1 MRLAARRG
9 ARNHA
14 GVFENRLKTPA
25 PPESGPQP
33 ALAVLV
39 TLDAPATDSS
49 DLRLFDRTAPERQV
63 ECAAALGCREVWAIG
78 AFGRA
83 QAISLRHFTEGMGLR
98 FREIGGPHALA
109 EVAMPGERLLVFQ
122 SGLMPDLLA
131 WPLGKGSPDEGAQG
145 AVLTLPAEV
154 GADAGFERID
164 YSRSWAGA
172 LLIPGALVPRLRDLP
187 EDAEAAS
194 ALLRIALQAGIATC
208 PVEPEHLQDGSWFV
222 PGAEGDVRMAE
233 ESWLSRQTIAP
244 PGSSL
249 SARVA
254 AFVVRRTGAAWVARR
269 EAVPGLLLAAFLLV
283 AVGIWL
289 STQAAAAAAFGAMA
303 LAAPVLEAA
312 FVVRASRSARL
323 GPAAARRRSWHPLRG
338 LLDGALLCAGLL
350 TIAGD
355 PIEQLFA
362 PLVLLAAF
370 HAGPGGP
377 ASRWQVMRD
386 RGLAALV
393 IAMGAALHS
402 AQAGIMLA
410 ALGLLALNILQV
422 RQNTPVRE
430 G

>member
-14 GVFENRLKTPA
+14 GVFANRLKTST
-25 PPESGPQP
+25 PPDSGPTP

-39 TLDAPATDSS
+39 TLDAPAVDGAE
-49 DLRLFDRTAPERQV
+49 LRLFDRTALERQV
-63 ECAAALGCREVWAIG
+63 ECAAALGCSEVWAIG
-78 AFGRA
+78 AIGRA
-83 QAISLRHFTEGMGLR
+83 QAISLRHFTEGLGLR
-98 FREIGGPHALA
+98 FRELGGPHALA
-109 EVAMPGERLLVFQ
+109 EVVMPGERLLVFQ
-122 SGLMPDLLA
+122 AGLMPDLSA
-131 WPLGKGSPDEGAQG
+131 WPLGKGASDEGAQG

-172 LLIPGALVPRLRDLP
+172 LLIPGSLVPRLRDLP

-208 PVEPEHLQDGSWFV
+208 PVEPKHLQDASWFI
-222 PGAEGDVRMAE
+222 PAGAEDVRMAE

-249 SARVA
+249 SARAA
-254 AFVVRRTGAAWVARR
+254 AFVVRRTGAPWVARR
-269 EAVPGLLLAAFLLV
+269 EAVPGVLLAAFVLV

-289 STQAAAAAAFGAMA
+289 SAQQVVVAGFGALA
-303 LAAPVLEAA
+303 LAAPVLEAT
-312 FVVRASRSARL
+312 FVVRASQAARL
-323 GPAAARRRSWHPLRG
+323 GPAASRRRSWQPLRG

-370 HAGPGGP
+370 HAGPKGP
-377 ASRWQVMRD
+377 APRWQVLRD

-393 IAMGAALHS
+393 IAVGAALHS

-410 ALGLLALNILQV
+410 ALGLLALNILQS
-422 RQNTPVRE
+422 RQGTPVRE